1 MRPVKEVLYPSCS
14 VCVFTLGYPSG
25 LPIWPA
31 PFPCAMAPTVKA
43 TKATATAAATF
54 ASTDS
59 FIFPHSLILPPP
71 IESVQSSPSEGF
83 ASCFDSQQPNGCLL
97 SPHGPRLHRLMKVA
111 MRNNSL
117 RPIIFDDLR
126 RSDCREKNSGHE
138 DQKVS
143 HACMTAGWLSGKD
156 QRSSLN
162 ATVASG
168 GKWMTIEC
176 SRPIHSRF
184 SLWTPPKFPTLLPPY
199 VSASVL
205 MISR

>member
-25 LPIWPA
+25 LPIWAA

-126 RSDCREKNSGHE
+126 RSDCREKKFGSRRPKSISRLH
-138 DQKVS
+138 DS
-143 HACMTAGWLSGKD
+143 WLAFG
-156 QRSSLN
+156 QRSAFQLKRHRRKRRQMDDDRVFAAHPLAVFALDAAEIS
-162 ATVASG
+162 
-168 GKWMTIEC
+168 
-176 SRPIHSRF
+176 
-184 SLWTPPKFPTLLPPY
+184 Y
-199 VSASVL
+199 V
-205 MISR
+205 